1 MKYTLLKVNRKE
13 ALIGLEG
20 ILKGNVIDGKEI
32 NLEGTTVGE
41 MTINVKTGMLITSTM
56 DIELAVDLEQQGMK
70 VPANIM
76 STTVTTAEKIN

>member
-1 MKYTLLKVNRKE
+1 
-13 ALIGLEG
+13 
-20 ILKGNVIDGKEI
+20 LKGNVIDGKEI